1 MTQTG
6 NNFNRQF
13 SSKSIMSK
21 VELLKQN
28 FVGTVVDSGRPQ
40 TASIMN
46 KNMVMEAKNTHNL
59 V

>member
-21 VELLKQN
+21 V
-28 FVGTVVDSGRPQ
+28 
-40 TASIMN
+40 
-46 KNMVMEAKNTHNL
+46 
-59 V
+59 